1 MANKEEKNVKTEN
14 TLVHDTI
21 ALTLITLIAGV
32 LLGGVYTMTKD
43 PIKKQNDIKKAEAY
57 AAVYKDAE
65 FVEDKAVTDSLEDFN
80 DSLAAGDISKG
91 GSSLSDVEVTEVM
104 VAQVDGNA
112 AGYVLTCQA
121 KGYGGSVVLAMGI
134 DAEGAI
140 QGIQITDCSNETPG
154 LGQNSSKADWNGQY
168 VGMDTTQEVTV
179 VKDGTGSTEDGS
191 INAITGATITSSA
204 VTRAVNGALAF
215 IASLSE

>member
-1 MANKEEKNVKTEN
+1 MANKEEKKAAAQN

-21 ALTLITLIAGV
+21 ALTLITLIAGI

-43 PIKKQNDIKKAEAY
+43 PIRKQNEIKKAEAY

-65 FVEDKAVTDSLEDFN
+65 FAEDDEIAGRLEEFNESLSDGKVT
-80 DSLAAGDISKG
+80 KG
-91 GSSLSDVEVTEVM
+91 AEALSDVEITEVM
-104 VAQVDGNA
+104 VAQVDDNA

-121 KGYGGSVVLAMGI
+121 KGYGGNVVLALGV

-168 VGMDTTQEVTV
+168 VGMNTSQDVSV
-179 VKDGTGSTEDGS
+179 VKDNSGSTEDGS
-191 INAITGATITSSA
+191 INAITGATITSRA